1 MFAQPLPTNP
11 NEEEI
16 VESDEVCHVVDFEE
30 VNCPLCK
37 LNSKDAI
44 IMKMNTME
52 ESLTGKIAP
61 AEIYKTLFGFYQH
74 QKQELERQCIPC
86 PVLSEDDIIRHYEK
100 HKVNLKNIVANEIF
114 LANEMQKHFA
124 AEQMAT
130 RDINGKKTLH
140 SKSVDQWIRISR
152 HKLDLVKYYQSLSK
166 KKVNEPSSIK
176 PMEFD

>member
-61 AEIYKTLFGFYQH
+61 AEIYKTLFGF
-74 QKQELERQCIPC
+74 IN
-86 PVLSEDDIIRHYEK
+86 I
-100 HKVNLKNIVANEIF
+100 KNRN
-114 LANEMQKHFA
+114 
-124 AEQMAT
+124 
-130 RDINGKKTLH
+130 
-140 SKSVDQWIRISR
+140 
-152 HKLDLVKYYQSLSK
+152 
-166 KKVNEPSSIK
+166 
-176 PMEFD
+176 